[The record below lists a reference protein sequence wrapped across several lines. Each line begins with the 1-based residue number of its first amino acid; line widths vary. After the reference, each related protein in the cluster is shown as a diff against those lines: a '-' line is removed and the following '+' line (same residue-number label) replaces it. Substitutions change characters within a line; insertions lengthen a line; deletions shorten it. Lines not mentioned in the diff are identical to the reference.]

1 MEREFFAFPVE
12 IERAL
17 PRSTTTP
24 TTTVTTVRLLPAI
37 LTTLSTTAS
46 LPTSSTRFKIV
57 EDALKGFN
65 LTKLAEFEKEYTDFD
80 FDSEIKTFKPN
91 LLIPEEASNSTSA
104 LLPTAKMETLTQ
116 MVVFMFFC
124 MIVYV
129 MHKVLIRVYMEAIKE
144 LERAS
149 YFERE
154 TPYTIFC
161 LWVEPG
167 LSKC

>member
-24 TTTVTTVRLLPAI
+24 TTNVTTVRLLPAI

-104 LLPTAKMETLTQ
+104 
-116 MVVFMFFC
+116 
-124 MIVYV
+124 
-129 MHKVLIRVYMEAIKE
+129 
-144 LERAS
+144 
-149 YFERE
+149 
-154 TPYTIFC
+154 
-161 LWVEPG
+161 
-167 LSKC
+167 